1 MWGAGKMT
9 KEEVEG
15 VGFEFCDCAEMMK
28 VGPCL
33 RQRRRCSLFG
43 SVCLIRHRGA
53 TTARRRRSRDIL
65 LQKYDKDVLVD
76 GMNTLQGELAR

>member
-33 RQRRRCSLFG
+33 WRRRRSSLFG
-43 SVCLIRHRGA
+43 SLFILSS
-53 TTARRRRSRDIL
+53 RRYNSAHEM
-65 LQKYDKDVLVD
+65 V
-76 GMNTLQGELAR
+76 T